1 MLTTIRELDA
11 SSEGE
16 LNAFRA
22 AYTRWW
28 LELEQVG
35 SVAYEASVTP
45 VAPLAPMSLE
55 THLSDL
61 LNADEMLIFL
71 IYISSQLAGFAVIDS
86 SSTTPVLVQRS
97 PLAGSSAP
105 NRSSTHRADYAL
117 IDFFIER
124 DYRRRGIGAEA
135 ARLLFLRFRGTW
147 QISQLESD
155 RHAIEFWRTTLKRV
169 SSHEFF
175 ESRASGRLYQWFRS

>member
-16 LNAFRA
+16 LRAFRA

-28 LELEQVG
+28 LELGRVG
-35 SVAYEASVTP
+35 SVAYEASDTP
-45 VAPLAPMSLE
+45 VAPLDHVGLE

-61 LNADEMLIFL
+61 LNADEKLIFL
-71 IYISSQLAGFAVIDS
+71 IYISSQLAGFAVIDGS
-86 SSTTPVLVQRS
+86 PATPVLLQRS
-97 PLAGSSAP
+97 PLAKSP
-105 NRSSTHRADYAL
+105 MLNRSSTPRADYAL

-124 DYRRRGIGAEA
+124 DYRRRGVGAEA

-155 RHAIEFWRTTLKRV
+155 RQAIEFWHTTLKRR
-169 SSHEFF
+169 STGEFF